1 MKDLRDS
8 WPFRYKLVLD
18 YDGANFHGWQ
28 IQNNERTVQGI
39 LENVLSRIYQSD
51 IVVTGCGRTDAG
63 VHARNYV
70 AHVDLP
76 EPVQIDLGYKLNR
89 MLQDDVAIRAIQP
102 VDSDFHA
109 RYSAIY
115 RQYRYCINSNKIAIG
130 RQYSWYCPDLADFDL
145 EAIEQA
151 IEYIKNAR
159 EFLPFCKTGSDAKT
173 MSCYIH
179 QVRWNH
185 KNAGQNVEFEI
196 RANRFLRGMV
206 RLIVGA
212 LVLVGRGQVHA
223 DDVREAL
230 REQARL
236 SKSYSAPAHGL
247 FLEKVAYRN
256 SDTE

>member
-1 MKDLRDS
+1 MKDLRQS
-8 WPFRYKLVLD
+8 GPFRYKLILD

-28 IQNNERTVQGI
+28 IQNSERTVQGT

-51 IVVTGCGRTDAG
+51 IAVTGCGRTDAG

-76 EPVQIDLGYKLNR
+76 EPVQMDLCYKLNR
-89 MLQDDVAIRAIQP
+89 MLQEDVAIRAIRA

-109 RYSAIY
+109 RYSAVY
-115 RQYRYCINSNKIAIG
+115 RQYRYCINSNKMAIG
-130 RQYSWYCPDLADFDL
+130 RQYSWHCPDLADFDL
-145 EAIEQA
+145 EAIEQT

-179 QVRWNH
+179 QACWKH
-185 KNAGQNVEFEI
+185 KNAGQKVEFEI

-212 LVLVGRGQVHA
+212 LVLVGRGLVTA
-223 DDVREAL
+223 EDVREAL
-230 REQARL
+230 RKQVQMPKA
-236 SKSYSAPAHGL
+236 YSVPAHGL
-247 FLEKVAYRN
+247 FLEKVAYPN
-256 SDTE
+256 SDME